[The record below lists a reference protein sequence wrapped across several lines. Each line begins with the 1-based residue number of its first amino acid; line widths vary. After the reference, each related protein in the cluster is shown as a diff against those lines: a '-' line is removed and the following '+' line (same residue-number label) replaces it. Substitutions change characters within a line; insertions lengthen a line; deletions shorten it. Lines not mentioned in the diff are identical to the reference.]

1 MASDLISSVIH
12 CSKEPVRLCPIR
24 DRRPVC
30 EAFDGSSA
38 APVSVV
44 LGPFDEGGRGLP
56 LVSRFGEGR
65 RAGDDA
71 EGKSMRM
78 QRCLYSPAPDLAAE
92 PASGS

>member
-1 MASDLISSVIH
+1 MSDLITSAIH
-12 CSKEPVRLCPIR
+12 YSKGPVRLRPIR
-24 DRRPVC
+24 DRGPVC

-38 APVSVV
+38 APVSAV

-65 RAGDDA
+65 RPGDGA

-78 QRCLYSPAPDLAAE
+78 QRCLCSAVPDLAVE
-92 PASGS
+92 RASGS